1 MSRHPGGGQT
11 DGRVVETLTHH
22 PRRVRGR
29 RAGPRRA
36 VVVLAVA
43 ALAVGG
49 CGESEQEKAQK
60 QVCDARADIKQQV
73 DQLQSLTVATAT
85 VDGVRKNV
93 NAIQDDLKDIT
104 AAQDKL
110 SDARRADVKAAT
122 DKFTSSVQTIVQG
135 VASDL
140 SLGQA
145 TTKLEAA
152 AKDLGAAYAD
162 SLGKIDC
169 G

>member
-1 MSRHPGGGQT
+1 
-11 DGRVVETLTHH
+11 VL
-22 PRRVRGR
+22 
-29 RAGPRRA
+29 
-36 VVVLAVA
+36 VLAIAAVA
-43 ALAVGG
+43 LGG
-49 CGESEQEKAQK
+49 CGESEQDKAQK

-85 VDGVRKNV
+85 VDGVRKSV

-122 DKFTSSVQTIVQG
+122 DKFTASVQSIIAG

-145 TTKLEAA
+145 TTKLEGAA
-152 AKDLGAAYAD
+152 QDLGAAYAD

-169 G
+169 S

>member
-1 MSRHPGGGQT
+1 MSRHP
-11 DGRVVETLTHH
+11 
-22 PRRVRGR
+22 RRGHNRGR
-29 RAGPRRA
+29 AVPTPTAHPLRLRGRGLKPRA
-36 VVVLAVA
+36 VLVLAIA
-43 ALAVGG
+43 TIAMGG

-145 TTKLEAA
+145 TTKLEGA
-152 AKDLGAAYAD
+152 AKELGAAYAD

-169 G
+169 S